1 MNISERGK
9 DTEGGDKRAQV
20 RTNMSR
26 FNVVRYGPDLLTC
39 YASAKCKRRE
49 LRCTPA
55 VVNVLTGV
63 SLVHVAVIYS
73 VSSYQSSMSVA
84 TPGFKPS
91 KHNRKWETER
101 ITGRSRE
108 KSHKAGEISGSA
120 MEQMKD

>member
-1 MNISERGK
+1 MREGRRNRAGGG

-73 VSSYQSSMSVA
+73 VSTVIRAACVCGY
-84 TPGFKPS
+84 T
-91 KHNRKWETER
+91 R
-101 ITGRSRE
+101 I
-108 KSHKAGEISGSA
+108 
-120 MEQMKD
+120 